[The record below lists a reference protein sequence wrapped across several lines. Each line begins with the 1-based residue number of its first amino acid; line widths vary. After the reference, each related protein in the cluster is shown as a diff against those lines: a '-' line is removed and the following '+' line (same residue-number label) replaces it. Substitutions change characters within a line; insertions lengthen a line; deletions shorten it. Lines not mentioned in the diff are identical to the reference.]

1 MNRKSYILLGLA
13 VLLCIGEACA
23 EKPHPVNAPTQ
34 SIKEVQQKK
43 ENPQNPKKGKPRIQT
58 SARPENTVYKPVV
71 EKAKAGP
78 QKKAPAQTAVKQTK
92 KNNTTKV
99 SPKPT
104 KAVAKNKNKR
114 PNSTNKKN
122 TNKKN
127 TKSASK
133 ATNRYIA
140 LKANVPFL
148 AVVTNINNVPII

>member
-78 QKKAPAQTAVKQTK
+78 QKKGACPNCRKTDEKKQYDEGFAQTNKSCGKKQEQT
-92 KNNTTKV
+92 
-99 SPKPT
+99 PQ
-104 KAVAKNKNKR
+104 
-114 PNSTNKKN
+114 
-122 TNKKN
+122 
-127 TKSASK
+127 
-133 ATNRYIA
+133 
-140 LKANVPFL
+140 
-148 AVVTNINNVPII
+148 

>member
-92 KNNTTKV
+92 KTIRRRF
-99 SPKPT
+99 
-104 KAVAKNKNKR
+104 R
-114 PNSTNKKN
+114 PNQQKLWQKTRTNAPIAQIKRIQIKR
-122 TNKKN
+122 TQSRPLKQP
-127 TKSASK
+127 T
-133 ATNRYIA
+133 AT
-140 LKANVPFL
+140 LP
-148 AVVTNINNVPII
+148 